1 MEAKKSH
8 KKLLLI
14 IIPIAIVLLA
24 IVFLLPVDYMECGPP
39 QGCDKPSES
48 NRAYCNAAG
57 CAKSWTTIWRKM
69 TGGSRIYKF
78 SFDIFRLNA

>member
-14 IIPIAIVLLA
+14 IIPIAVVLLA
-24 IVFLLPVDYMECGPP
+24 IVFFLPVDYMECGPP
-39 QGCDKPSES
+39 EGCDKPSAPK
-48 NRAYCNAAG
+48 RVYCGTTG

-69 TGGSRIYKF
+69 TGGSRIYKS
-78 SFDIFRLNA
+78 SFDIFGLNA